1 MDLLWPH
8 LGGGAAANNL
18 RQVLYVARRILSP
31 AGGFNYLASDGESL
45 VLRSGGEL
53 WVDVD
58 VFEDAATTARN
69 TLVPT
74 AYQAA
79 LDLYAGDLLPEDLYE
94 AWAQDRREGLRQLYL
109 ELLLGLAKLQEDSDE
124 HGPAIHSLRKA
135 TAEEPTLEEA
145 HAGLIRLHALSGSPE
160 QAIAQYERFRDILAR
175 TLGTEPGEATRRL
188 RDEIAA
194 ESFSSSA
201 TDELQPRKGP
211 GYAHTHN
218 LPARRGKTAG

>member
-58 VFEDAATTARN
+58 VFEDAAITARN

-145 HAGLIRLHALSGSPE
+145 HAGLIRLHALSGSP
-160 QAIAQYERFRDILAR
+160 
-175 TLGTEPGEATRRL
+175 
-188 RDEIAA
+188 
-194 ESFSSSA
+194 
-201 TDELQPRKGP
+201 
-211 GYAHTHN
+211 
-218 LPARRGKTAG
+218 